1 MYMKD
6 LMICVDFYSKYGS
19 NIKYCIVDNEKKMRL
34 LSQLLMFYTSYSQ
47 KLFTTIDDYL
57 ALMMN
62 RQEKLY

>member
-6 LMICVDFYSKYGS
+6 LMMCVDFYSKYGS